1 MPAFS
6 SATKSASSHLVGSLG
21 LLVGVGIFQPE
32 LPRPSLGDAVEQDPA
47 SQEKK
52 DHEDSVSVSDSSQL
66 CMSLSSEPTSTSR
79 SSSSS
84 ISSGTPISHT
94 GSKCSTTSSR
104 IWLRSWRRLRAGNH
118 MVPYLPR
125 YSGDPCHRRPRC
137 PRLKALRPR
146 STSVPWPWIS
156 AQRAA
161 FPRFGT
167 SSRFRCPWRIGT
179 RAVRKSFTG
188 SYPSICPSHILRC
201 NLWQL

>member
-1 MPAFS
+1 MNPGTF
-6 SATKSASSHLVGSLG
+6 
-21 LLVGVGIFQPE
+21 
-32 LPRPSLGDAVEQDPA
+32 AVLIQ
-47 SQEKK
+47 
-52 DHEDSVSVSDSSQL
+52 VVDSSWKL
-66 CMSLSSEPTSTSR
+66 CIFCMSLPWDPTSDASDASTSR

-84 ISSGTPISHT
+84 ISSWTPISHR
-94 GSKCSTTSSR
+94 GSRCSAASSR
-104 IWLRSWRRLRAGNH
+104 VWLRSCLRLRAGNH

-161 FPRFGT
+161 LPRFGT

-188 SYPSICPSHILRC
+188 SHPSISSPSHILRC